1 MAAYKPGDYYVSSS
15 GMVMQWDGTSWKS
28 KGQSLAPGGQD
39 AIKNGR
45 PATAP
50 GAERNPVVAQ
60 ETGIATSQAAGNNSE
75 FTPDNSTITIRV
87 PKINNSANSTI
98 STRYPKDITSSDT
111 DYVLFEFFQY
121 TPPFGKGKGQ
131 PGLDTFS
138 ASNAYNF
145 YNASGIANEKEKSV
159 LTPIILYMPEDIQ
172 AQYGSRWGGADVST
186 AAVGMMRTLGGKL
199 PAADVI
205 GGAANGMVKSKFY
218 DLALKAINN
227 MTSSTISLD
236 QFMGS
241 VSGTILNPNTEM
253 LYQGGDLRTFALTF
267 KMTPKREE
275 EAVDIKKICN
285 TFKKAML
292 PGLGGQSFL
301 GTDAV
306 SLLSVPNLCQVTYM
320 SGSNVHPYLPAYKL
334 CAIAGVDVNYTPD
347 GAYATYE
354 KGSPVSTQ
362 LTISFKET
370 KLLFSKDIKLTG
382 ASY

>member
-1 MAAYKPGDYYVSSS
+1 MAAYRPGDYYVSSS

-28 KGQSLAPGGQD
+28 KGQSQAPGGQD

-50 GAERNPVVAQ
+50 GAATNPVVAQ
-60 ETGIATSQAAGNNSE
+60 ETGTATRQAQANNSE
-75 FTPDNSTITIRV
+75 FAEDTSTITIRV
-87 PKINNSANSTI
+87 PKVNNTANSGSI
-98 STRYPKDITSSDT
+98 RYPKDITSSDT

-121 TPPFGKGKGQ
+121 TPPFGKGAGQ
-131 PGLDTFS
+131 SGLDTFS
-138 ASNAYNF
+138 ASTAYNF
-145 YNASGIANEKEKSV
+145 YNASGVVKEKENSI

-172 AQYGSRWGGADVST
+172 AQYGARWGGADFGT
-186 AAVGMMRTLGGKL
+186 AAVGMMRLPGGKT
-199 PAADVI
+199 PAPDV
-205 GGAANGMVKSKFY
+205 AFSATNGMVKSAVYSKV
-218 DLALKAINN
+218 LEGINT
-227 MTSSTISLD
+227 MTGSTISLD

-253 LYQGGDLRTFALTF
+253 LYQGADLRTFALTF

-275 EAVDIKKICN
+275 EAADIKRICN

-292 PGLGGQSFL
+292 PGIGGRSFFN
-301 GTDAV
+301 TEAS
-306 SLLSVPNLCQVTYM
+306 SLLSIPNLCQVTYM
-320 SGSNVHPYLPAYKL
+320 KESKIHPYLPAYKL

-354 KGSPVSTQ
+354 RGSPVSTQ

-370 KLLFSKDIKLTG
+370 KLLFSKDINLEG

>member
-1 MAAYKPGDYYVSSS
+1 MTYIPGEFNLPTTTP
-15 GMVMQWDGTSWKS
+15 GTT
-28 KGQSLAPGGQD
+28 GVRD
-39 AIKNGR
+39 TEGR
-45 PATAP
+45 PIIPVTEPAARANAESTAALSQFNADP
-50 GAERNPVVAQ
+50 
-60 ETGIATSQAAGNNSE
+60 TG
-75 FTPDNSTITIRV
+75 
-87 PKINNSANSTI
+87 PKIRITPPTNNKSTNSL
-98 STRYPKDITSSDT
+98 RYPKDITGKDT

-121 TPPFGKGKGQ
+121 EPPFGKGKGQ

-145 YNASGIANEKEKSV
+145 YNASGIADSRKTKV

-205 GGAANGMVKSKFY
+205 ASATNGMVKSKFY
-218 DLALKAINN
+218 DLALKEINN
-227 MTSSTISLD
+227 MTSSNISLD

-241 VSGTILNPNTEM
+241 VAGTILNPNTEM

-267 KMTPKREE
+267 KMTPKNDK
-275 EAVDIKKICN
+275 EAVYIKRICN

-320 SGSNVHPYLPAYKL
+320 SGSNAHPYLPIYKL

-347 GAYATYE
+347 GAYATYQG
-354 KGSPVSTQ
+354 GSPVSTQ

-370 KLLFSKDIKLTG
+370 KLLFSNDVDDKG
-382 ASY
+382 GYSY